1 MIAMDACCP
10 VCYEKDLRVKA
21 TRKRPEGHGEPLC
34 ADCWENWKYGV
45 RYITVNGKQVVDRG
59 EDGPIVTDKPRA
71 GRPPEKLR
79 RNEPLISLDELLD
92 HAATESGISRTMLV
106 STRRTA
112 VLVNARRA
120 FSMQARD
127 LGYTLTEIGDM
138 LNLHHTTVGY
148 LLGRKSRWVA
158 A

>member
-21 TRKRPEGHGEPLC
+21 TRKRPEGHGKPLC
-34 ADCWENWKYGV
+34 ADCWEDWKYGV
-45 RYITVNGKQVVDRG
+45 RYITVNGKQVVDRR
-59 EDGPIVTDKPRA
+59 EDEPIARTGRA
-71 GRPPEKLR
+71 PEKLR

-92 HAATESGISRTMLV
+92 HTANESGISRTMLV

-120 FSMQARD
+120 FSMKARD

>member
-21 TRKRPEGHGEPLC
+21 TKKRPEGHGKPLC
-34 ADCWENWKYGV
+34 ADCWEDWKYGV
-45 RYITVNGKQVVDRG
+45 RYITVNGKQVVDRR
-59 EDGPIVTDKPRA
+59 EDEPIKSRT
-71 GRPPEKLR
+71 GRPPEKLH

-92 HAATESGISRTMLV
+92 HTATESGISRAMLV
-106 STRRTA
+106 SARRTA

-148 LLGRKSRWVA
+148 LLGRKKRWVA